1 MHHTLKHAGAA
12 LALWLL
18 ALSAPALAQGAPEVA
33 VNDHLIV
40 IPDARAKATSFWMIV
55 KAGCRDEAQGE
66 CHGLAHYVEHLVFL
80 GRNPDHKAV
89 GIGFFADAQTN
100 GYTTH
105 ISTVYTQKF
114 PLRPEG
120 QLADLEKLFRFH
132 AERLVSLDFS
142 EDDAR
147 RERGVVLQEYALRFG
162 RSPASNFY
170 YKMERDLHPNH
181 PIGQAAIGSIDDI
194 NGFTTDAARA
204 FHKKWYTPDN
214 AIFVV
219 HGPVEPDAVKALYD
233 KYIATLPARS
243 VPERSWLNARFDFT
257 PAEFR
262 EALADKAIGQKSFWL
277 GKTVRFEEDNAR
289 RLSEARGLLSNYLN
303 SSLDG
308 SPKDILVDQKSLA
321 KAMGYVSLNRLVAG
335 AMELNVQVTPEE
347 TTSDADMAKA
357 ITAYFADL
365 AKTGL
370 TGKVLDRL
378 KKRAAEAFVQ
388 RDKQPGDVAAAVV
401 DWLGAHRSYSEYRE
415 RAAVIAS
422 VTLEDVNLLLSAL
435 AQPGRQV
442 TGVLSPAP

>member
-1 MHHTLKHAGAA
+1 MHHTLKRTGAA

-18 ALSAPALAQGAPEVA
+18 ALSAPVLAQGAPEVA
-33 VNDHLIV
+33 FGDHLVV

-55 KAGCRDEAQGE
+55 KAGCRDEDHGE

-80 GRNPDHKAV
+80 GRNADHKAV
-89 GIGFFADAQTN
+89 GVGFFADAQTN

-120 QLADLEKLFRFH
+120 QLDDLEKLFRFH

-142 EDDAR
+142 EEDAR

-204 FHKKWYTPDN
+204 FHKKWYTVGN
-214 AIFVV
+214 AMFVV
-219 HGPVEPDAVKALYD
+219 HGPVEPEAVKALYD
-233 KYIATLPARS
+233 KYIGSLPARS
-243 VPERSWLNARFDFT
+243 VPDRAWLNARFDFT
-257 PAEFR
+257 PAQFS
-262 EALADKAIGQKSFWL
+262 EALVDKAIGQKSFWL
-277 GKTVRFEEDNAR
+277 GKTVRYEEDDAR

-321 KAMGYVSLNRLVAG
+321 KSMGYVSLNRLVAG
-335 AMELNVQVTPEE
+335 ALELNVQATPEE
-347 TTSDADMAKA
+347 TTSDAGMAKGIA
-357 ITAYFADL
+357 DYFVGL

-388 RDKQPGDVAAAVV
+388 RDKQPGDVAEAIV
-401 DWLGAHRSYSEYRE
+401 DWLGSHRPYSEYHE
-415 RAAVIAS
+415 RAQMIAS
-422 VTLEDVNLLLSAL
+422 VTLEDVNLLLTAL

-442 TGVLSPAP
+442 TGTLAPAP